1 LVKQYTKNK
10 CKNHYKNGWLDVPDT
25 FSYLKDNASKRD
37 PTGSRKKRALNP
49 AVAKQQ
55 TTKQRLAVAA
65 RKGKGKRVIEDN
77 DDDNDNIDE
86 EGDEEGD
93 ESEVDQEIGVAL
105 A

>member
-10 CKNHYKNGWLDVPDT
+10 RKNHYKNGWLDVPDK

-65 RKGKGKRVIEDN
+65 RKGKGKRVIEDG
-77 DDDNDNIDE
+77 DDDDIDE
-86 EGDEEGD
+86 EDGEGD
-93 ESEVDQEIGVAL
+93 ESEVDQEIGA